1 MPATMSVIAR
11 SMIASTIAALSRG
24 AAKMGIEQTS
34 DPRSN
39 AFGTSSAPSTPTS
52 WKSKISRHLD
62 IAGKLVLRRSPE
74 IGRGP
79 RPISSLTLK
88 LALLVGIFVAL
99 PVVLYGEFE
108 KADRQARNLVAESL
122 RHRGWLIAQAVAPLL
137 DHAETLPGQAL
148 NDQLEKLADDGTILK
163 LMFRPNVRN
172 GAASDFYFMAS
183 APRLSAEQ
191 TGPSLDLL
199 AQHGILRSLSDIC
212 SWDKPVEIRYQQR
225 VSGAEEVLTSIV
237 PITAR
242 QGCWVLVSATDSSNI
257 LSTTYGKPF
266 WRSDNVRMA
275 AAIYL
280 ALVLLTVLLALNM
293 RGALKRFRTV
303 ARDIRQAG
311 AGTSTFASRN
321 TLPELAGAAA
331 EFDGMVDDMHRV
343 ANDIRRTAEDNA
355 HSVKAPLAVIRSSL
369 QTLRRSIPEDDQRGQ
384 RSAQLIDSALLRLSS
399 LVSTA
404 QRLGNETADF
414 IEAPRL
420 RINMTSVVADGL
432 RNARDISSEKNIRFV
447 RHLEPNVH
455 VLAPHGIM
463 DVIAENIL
471 DNAIGFSPKDGTIT
485 TTLKKTGRQ
494 IELKIEDEGPGID
507 PARLD
512 HVFERHYS
520 YRPAKDEFSE
530 SAPAHAGLGLWIVQR
545 YAEAL
550 GGRVTASNRPTG
562 GLCVTIILP
571 GNV

>member
-1 MPATMSVIAR
+1 VSDAR
-11 SMIASTIAALSRG
+11 
-24 AAKMGIEQTS
+24 
-34 DPRSN
+34 
-39 AFGTSSAPSTPTS
+39 
-52 WKSKISRHLD
+52 
-62 IAGKLVLRRSPE
+62 
-74 IGRGP
+74 RGP
-79 RPISSLTLK
+79 RLIASLTLK
-88 LALLVGIFVAL
+88 LALLVGIFIAL
-99 PVVLYGEFE
+99 PVVLYGQFE
-108 KADRQARNLVAESL
+108 KADRQTRNLVAESL
-122 RHRGWLIAQAVAPLL
+122 RNRGGLIAQAVAPLL
-137 DHAETLPGQAL
+137 DQADSLSGTAL
-148 NDQLEKLADDGTILK
+148 NDQLAKLADGGTILK
-163 LMFRPNVRN
+163 LMFRP
-172 GAASDFYFMAS
+172 AANAGTGQFYFMAS
-183 APRLSAEQ
+183 APHLSPDQ

-199 AQHGILRSLSDIC
+199 AQHGILKSLSDSC

-237 PITAR
+237 PITSR
-242 QGCWVLVSATDSSNI
+242 QGCWVLISATDSSNI
-257 LSTTYGKPF
+257 LNTTYGKPF
-266 WRSDNVRMA
+266 WKSDNVRMA

-280 ALVLLTVLLALNM
+280 ALVLLTILLALNM
-293 RGALKRFRTV
+293 RSALKRFRMV

-321 TLPELAGAAA
+321 ALPELAGAAA

-355 HSVKAPLAVIRSSL
+355 HSVKAPLAVIRSAL
-369 QTLRRSIPEDDQRGQ
+369 QTLKRSLAEEDQRGQ
-384 RSAQLIDSALLRLSS
+384 RSAQLIESALLRLTS

-432 RNARDISSEKNIRFV
+432 RNARDISAEKNIRFV

-520 YRPAKDEFSE
+520 FRPAKDDFSE
-530 SAPAHAGLGLWIVQR
+530 GGPAHAGLGLWIVQR

-550 GGRVTASNRPTG
+550 GGRVTASNRPAG

>member
-1 MPATMSVIAR
+1 
-11 SMIASTIAALSRG
+11 
-24 AAKMGIEQTS
+24 
-34 DPRSN
+34 
-39 AFGTSSAPSTPTS
+39 
-52 WKSKISRHLD
+52 LD
-62 IAGKLVLRRSPE
+62 IAGKPGPQPSPD
-74 IGRGP
+74 GRRGP
-79 RPISSLTLK
+79 RLASSLTLK

-99 PVVLYGEFE
+99 PVVLYGQFE
-108 KADRQARNLVAESL
+108 KADRQTRSLVAETL

-137 DHAETLPGQAL
+137 DHADSMTGPAL

-163 LMFRPNVRN
+163 LMFQPTAKA
-172 GAASDFYFMAS
+172 GSGDFYFMAS

-199 AQHGILRSLSDIC
+199 SQHGILQSLSASC
-212 SWDKPVEIRYQQR
+212 SWDKPVEIRYQQK

-242 QGCWVLVSATDSSNI
+242 QGCWVLISATDSSNI
-257 LSTTYGKPF
+257 LNTTYGKPF
-266 WRSDNVRMA
+266 WQSDNIRMA
-275 AAIYL
+275 AAIYV
-280 ALVLLTVLLALNM
+280 ALVLLTILLLLNM
-293 RGALKRFRTV
+293 RGTLKRFRMV
-303 ARDIRQAG
+303 ARDIRQSGAG
-311 AGTSTFASRN
+311 AATFASRN
-321 TLPELAGAAA
+321 TLPELAGVAA

-369 QTLRRSIPEDDQRGQ
+369 QTVKRSIAEDDQRGQ
-384 RSAQLIDSALLRLSS
+384 RSTQLIESALLRLSS

-432 RNARDISSEKNIRFV
+432 RNARDISAEKNIRFV

-463 DVIAENIL
+463 DVITENIL
-471 DNAIGFSPKDGTIT
+471 DNAIGFSPKDSTIT
-485 TTLKKTGRQ
+485 TTLKRSGRQ

-520 YRPAKDEFSE
+520 FRPIKEDPSDAP
-530 SAPAHAGLGLWIVQR
+530 APAHAGLGLWIVQR

-550 GGRVTASNRPTG
+550 GGRVTASNRSTG
-562 GLCVTIILP
+562 GLCVTIMLP